1 MARITQLQPYSVK
14 PTVPQ
19 PEVPVAPHIVR
30 VRDGVPVV
38 YPDCEGG
45 VGVRVVHPSNPK
57 APSQN
62 LAAVMFFVA
71 PHGSLPVGSHET
83 EEVYIILEG
92 QGTGTIGGQTVALE
106 KGMFI
111 HLPPWCEHGLENTGD
126 EPLVILICTAPP
138 NP

>member
-1 MARITQLQPYSVK
+1 MTPITAWPPSPGEPDESQPA
-14 PTVPQ
+14 T
-19 PEVPVAPHIVR
+19 PVAPHIVR

-38 YPDCEGG
+38 YPECQGG

-62 LAAVMFFVA
+62 LATVMFFVA
-71 PHGSLPVGSHET
+71 PHGSLPVGRHGT
-83 EEVYIILEG
+83 EEVYVILEG
-92 QGTGTIGGQTVALE
+92 QGRGTIGGQTVALE